1 MKRSQFTYFFL
12 YMFSNNDYKVGPG
25 TVGGNKGLIHWI
37 QRETIMAPC
46 ALLPAI
52 KNLMVSWVT
61 ACGTSLHEASPQYN
75 VFLAQI

>member
-1 MKRSQFTYFFL
+1 MGL
-12 YMFSNNDYKVGPG
+12 G

-37 QRETIMAPC
+37 QCETVMAPG

-52 KNLMVSWVT
+52 KNLMVTCGT
-61 ACGTSLHEASPQYN
+61 ACGTSVHEASPQYN